1 MAPKKVLIAD
11 DSEFMRVAY
20 KRILETQEDYE
31 VVALAVNGKD
41 ALDKAI
47 RFSPD
52 VALMDIRMP
61 EMDGIEATG
70 ESVEILPDIAVI
82 IISAYDD
89 PKFLANLLRSGPQRK
104 GYILKNS
111 LDDIEELLRTV
122 DAVALGQTVLDPG
135 MVLKLSRLYSQDAR
149 WLNYRLTTIE
159 QDVLEFAAEGYDDQ
173 AIAANSRLTTVTV
186 QDLFEEI
193 YRKLGSGAGSGI
205 EEPMDRR
212 IQAIQVFVNQITLT
226 LAES

>member
-70 ESVEILPDIAVI
+70 KSVEILPGIAVI

-135 MVLKLSRLYSQDAR
+135 MVQKLSRLYSQDAR

-212 IQAIQVFVNQITLT
+212 IQAIQVFVNQIALT